1 MFGDCTSLM
10 RFSVLCCSFQLCGV
24 ALVFFFKQKTAYE
37 MRISDWSSDVCSSD
51 LLVRELIE
59 RWRGDPGSTYQSW
72 FLWEERLK
80 NFRSIR
86 RGISQVVAE
95 IEAGTFGAAYRGSS
109 LEIIVHSVAEQ
120 RQIFKGADHAFLW
133 KPKLRIPDI

>member
-1 MFGDCTSLM
+1 MVGVDVGYGAVRANCVGAASLRVKRAIRNGSSGTM
-10 RFSVLCCSFQLCGV
+10 HM
-24 ALVFFFKQKTAYE
+24 E
-37 MRISDWSSDVCSSD
+37 SD
-51 LLVRELIE
+51 LVRERIE

-95 IEAGTFGAAYRGSS
+95 IEAGTFG
-109 LEIIVHSVAEQ
+109 EIGRAHV
-120 RQIFKGADHAFLW
+120 
-133 KPKLRIPDI
+133 